1 LQGKGQSATF
11 PINFVKITRAGSQVC
26 AILPWNEVEAGRN
39 AANLING
46 PVKITLANIVE
57 RTDAGIT
64 WRMLE
69 TLKE

>member
-1 LQGKGQSATF
+1 
-11 PINFVKITRAGSQVC
+11 
-26 AILPWNEVEAGRN
+26 LPWNEVEAGRN